1 MQVFFYDIMHMHW
14 NRIWLNRIWNKNY
27 ANQMKFLKW
36 IAMNRKTIEMSTIT
50 LKCIQTQI
58 FIVFK
63 NIISIIIE
71 TEISDIYNIFFE
83 ICWFNFPLEYSFFE
97 KNNKTKL
104 LLLWFPCDSKPISS
118 SYRCSINCRVC
129 CWYQYI
135 CVLKKNRRML
145 YCESLPIYHACMNL
159 ISIGCNMIKSFNTYF
174 KLQIPINDDK
184 KTKRG
189 INQSISNNSYLMLL
203 LFLRKDFPQKVE
215 NTDGIFILIK
225 VCLFNIWL
233 ISISTELLF

>member
-1 MQVFFYDIMHMHW
+1 MI
-14 NRIWLNRIWNKNY
+14 ILTISTLNFVDLIFRWSTP
-27 ANQMKFLKW
+27 FLK
-36 IAMNRKTIEMSTIT
+36 
-50 LKCIQTQI
+50 
-58 FIVFK
+58 
-63 NIISIIIE
+63 
-71 TEISDIYNIFFE
+71 
-83 ICWFNFPLEYSFFE
+83 

-145 YCESLPIYHACMNL
+145 YYESFPIYHACMNL

-184 KTKRG
+184 KTK
-189 INQSISNNSYLMLL
+189 
-203 LFLRKDFPQKVE
+203 VE
-215 NTDGIFILIK
+215 LTNRSQTTH
-225 VCLFNIWL
+225 IWCCYCFYERF
-233 ISISTELLF
+233 STKKLKI

>member
-1 MQVFFYDIMHMHW
+1 MLI
-14 NRIWLNRIWNKNY
+14 K
-27 ANQMKFLKW
+27 
-36 IAMNRKTIEMSTIT
+36 
-50 LKCIQTQI
+50 
-58 FIVFK
+58 
-63 NIISIIIE
+63 
-71 TEISDIYNIFFE
+71 TEISDIYNIYFE
-83 ICWFNFPLEYSFFE
+83 FCWFNFPLEYSFLK

-184 KTKRG
+184 K
-189 INQSISNNSYLMLL
+189 
-203 LFLRKDFPQKVE
+203 PCVE
-215 NTDGIFILIK
+215 LTNRSQETHIWCCYCFWGKIFHKKLK
-225 VCLFNIWL
+225 TQTAFSFW
-233 ISISTELLF
+233 